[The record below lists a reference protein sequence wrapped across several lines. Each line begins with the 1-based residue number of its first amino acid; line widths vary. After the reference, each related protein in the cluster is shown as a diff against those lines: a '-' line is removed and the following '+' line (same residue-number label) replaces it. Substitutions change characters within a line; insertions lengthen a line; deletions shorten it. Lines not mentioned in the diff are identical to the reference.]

1 MLQFSMCFA
10 KFAYY
15 SGKKNY
21 KQTTFFDLC
30 NLYFLGK
37 MDLQQTDFAKHVENW
52 WKFVQLWPWCKRT
65 KNKQIFFSA
74 NYILPLFA
82 QNLSLH
88 SWILWKYCSY
98 RPAKSKCCNL
108 ACVLQNLLI
117 AVVKKITNKP
127 PFLTCAI
134 YTFWGKWTCNK
145 QILQNT
151 WKTDENLYNFP
162 LVQKDL

>member
-1 MLQFSMCFA
+1 MLQFSMHFA
-10 KFAYY
+10 KSAYY

-30 NLYFLGK
+30 NFIPSGENGPAISRFCKTRGK
-37 MDLQQTDFAKHVENW
+37 LMKICTVF
-52 WKFVQLWPWCKRT
+52 PWCKRT
-65 KNKQIFFSA
+65 CNKQIFFSA

-117 AVVKKITNKP
+117 TVVKKNYKQTTF
-127 PFLTCAI
+127 FLTCAI
-134 YTFWGKWTCNK
+134 LYLLG
-145 QILQNT
+145 
-151 WKTDENLYNFP
+151 KTDL
-162 LVQKDL
+162 Q